1 MPALDDSGRTTS
13 FFGFWPIWLVYLQV
27 AIHWLLLA
35 VRYRCLSL
43 LFIAD
48 IIMTN
53 FKVGKFDQLIKQITS
68 YKTMNRVWTSEM
80 LA

>member
-1 MPALDDSGRTTS
+1 MPALDDSERTTS

-43 LFIAD
+43 LLIAD

>member
-35 VRYRCLSL
+35 VLEPSSHRRYYNDEFQGR
-43 LFIAD
+43 
-48 IIMTN
+48 
-53 FKVGKFDQLIKQITS
+53 
-68 YKTMNRVWTSEM
+68 
-80 LA
+80 